1 MPRQA
6 ASSWGR
12 KCGPLSAGGRSSVYG
27 ADIVRKVICAA
38 AFLFAL
44 SSSALCHAGMFSSA
58 QEFLA
63 RDWRTAEGSGQSL
76 GVETQAGARALPAAI
91 GPLPVDGQYLKVE
104 TVPFDSIPK
113 IMGPGEES
121 SPAWPL
127 AEGFPGRCY
136 VSGRSRDATILLFI
150 WGTNGK
156 AQCIGVF
163 ESRAQLSPS
172 VACAPSYH
180 VNAKL
185 RTPEGLR
192 LGMTRAEVESLL
204 GAPSESASDRIGYA
218 RRFTLPANDTLL
230 RELGRKREPGAEAV
244 QRYQNVMVWFRE
256 GRVIGFSVEQNSHYN

>member
-1 MPRQA
+1 MSNA
-6 ASSWGR
+6 DLAR
-12 KCGPLSAGGRSSVYG
+12 KGVCATAFLLVMLSSV
-27 ADIVRKVICAA
+27 
-38 AFLFAL
+38 
-44 SSSALCHAGMFSSA
+44 LCHAGMFSSA

-63 RDWRTAEGSGQSL
+63 QDWRTEEASGQRL
-76 GVETQAGARALPAAI
+76 GAEMQMGAGTLPLAV
-91 GPLPVDGQYLKVE
+91 GPFPVREQYLKVE
-104 TVPFDSIPK
+104 AVPFVDIPK

-136 VSGRSRDATILLFI
+136 VSGQSGDATALLFV
-150 WGTNGK
+150 WGTNGM

-163 ESRAQLSPS
+163 DSRAQLSPS
-172 VACAPSYH
+172 VACAPSEY
-180 VNAKL
+180 VNARL

-204 GAPSESASDRIGYA
+204 GAPGESAANRIGYA
-218 RRFTLPANDTLL
+218 RRFTLAATEKLL

-244 QRYQNVMVWFRE
+244 TRYQNVMVWFRE